1 MSDVQKPRLSP
12 VRKRLTCGAVELCAQ
27 KAARGCDGRAAQ
39 HPMRQRTHT
48 WRHATGVIR
57 RGSELRLRCASA
69 GRRRSRRRFSA
80 ALPRTHRV
88 ACGALVLH
96 VRAERRDLFVVERQ
110 VLRARHRP
118 DGPAPQGVLH
128 TCTRTRA
135 SAHARTHAH
144 ARARAHAP
152 GEADWCDRRV
162 ERPRQN
168 ARVEGEPLVRAHD
181 VRRVGPPLQPLQ
193 AQPWQRTAAV
203 AALPHGRVRCVSDAA
218 RACACV
224 RV

>member
-1 MSDVQKPRLSP
+1 M
-12 VRKRLTCGAVELCAQ
+12 TCGAVELCAQ

-80 ALPRTHRV
+80 ALLRAHRV

-118 DGPAPQGVLH
+118 DGPAPQG
-128 TCTRTRA
+128 CF
-135 SAHARTHAH
+135 THAH
-144 ARARAHAP
+144 ARGQARALARTRTRTHQVKLIGAIAESNGRGRMRALKESRSSALTTYAESGRHSSP
-152 GEADWCDRRV
+152 CKRSLGSARR
-162 ERPRQN
+162 PSQ
-168 ARVEGEPLVRAHD
+168 HC
-181 VRRVGPPLQPLQ
+181 
-193 AQPWQRTAAV
+193 RTGV
-203 AALPHGRVRCVSDAA
+203 CGVCPTLC
-218 RACACV
+218 ACACV